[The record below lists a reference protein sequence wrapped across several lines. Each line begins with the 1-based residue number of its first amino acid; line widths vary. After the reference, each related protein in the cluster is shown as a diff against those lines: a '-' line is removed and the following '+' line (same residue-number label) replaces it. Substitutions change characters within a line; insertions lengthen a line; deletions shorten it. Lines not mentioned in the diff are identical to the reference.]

1 MWPLCPSR
9 LLSPSPLVFKT
20 ASARVSASL
29 TSQKADTWHRFPS
42 GLCRQKLPLEQPM
55 ACGSHELLKALSTQC
70 VIPSPQRNHSEINL
84 LAKPL
89 KGLYCWRPRGLNKFK
104 ASVSPWNSIM
114 RWPNSNNCE
123 GQRDK
128 SFLAYNIYLL
138 SHTSRAQVNTY
149 GQPPVAVV

>member
-1 MWPLCPSR
+1 MWLLCQSC
-9 LLSPSPLVFKT
+9 LMSPSPLVFKT

-29 TSQKADTWHRFPS
+29 TSQKADTWHRFPF

-55 ACGSHELLKALSTQC
+55 ACGSHALLKALSMQC

-84 LAKPL
+84 LVKPL

-114 RWPNSNNCE
+114 HWPNSNNCE

-138 SHTSRAQVNTY
+138 SYTSTAQVNTH

>member
-1 MWPLCPSR
+1 MWPLHQSC
-9 LLSPSPLVFKT
+9 LMSPSSLVFKA

-29 TSQKADTWHRFPS
+29 TSQKADAGHRFPF

-55 ACGSHELLKALSTQC
+55 ACGPHELLKALSTQC

-84 LAKPL
+84 LVKPL
-89 KGLYCWRPRGLNKFK
+89 KGLYCWRPKGLNKFK

-114 RWPNSNNCE
+114 HWPNGNNWE

>member
-20 ASARVSASL
+20 ASARVRASL
-29 TSQKADTWHRFPS
+29 TSQKADTGHRFPF

-84 LAKPL
+84 LAKTL

-114 RWPNSNNCE
+114 HWPNSNNCE

-149 GQPPVAVV
+149 GQPLVAVV